1 MSKTVLV
8 CETQVPF
15 VRGGAEVH
23 VRELVAQ
30 LRLHGHEADLVSVPF
45 RWNPKHEILAHAAAW
60 RLLNL
65 SECNNRP
72 VDLVIATRF
81 PTYFVQHPNKVVWL
95 IHQHRAAYELA
106 GTPYSDFRHTEDDVA
121 VRAELIRLDTAMLS
135 ECRKRFANAGNT
147 AARATRYNGV
157 SFEPLYHPP
166 RLAAR
171 LRGGPA
177 GGYMLA
183 VSRLESVKRLDLAIR
198 AMAHVP
204 ADVSLQ
210 VAGTGSERAAL
221 ERLIASLHLESRVR
235 LLGEVTDDEI
245 IALYAGALGVIFP
258 PYDEDFGYVTLEAFL
273 ARKPVVTTTD
283 AGGPTEFVEDGVSG
297 WVAPPDPAAIG
308 EAVARLSADRARA
321 ARFGEAGYERARQVT
336 WAGVIDKLVG

>member
-1 MSKTVLV
+1 MGKTVLV
-8 CETQVPF
+8 CGTQVPF
-15 VRGGAEVH
+15 VEGGAEAH
-23 VRELVAQ
+23 VRELVQQ
-30 LRLHGHEADLVSVPF
+30 LRRHGHQAELVSVPF

-106 GTPYSDFRHTEDDVA
+106 GTPYSDFRHTEEDVA
-121 VRAELIRLDTAMLS
+121 VRAEIIRLDTAMLS

-147 AARATRYNGV
+147 AARAERYNGV
-157 SFEPLYHPP
+157 EFEALYHPP
-166 RLAAR
+166 RLATR
-171 LRGGPA
+171 LRSGPA

-204 ADVSLQ
+204 ADVSLK
-210 VAGTGSERAAL
+210 VAGTGSDRAAL
-221 ERLIASLHLESRVR
+221 ERLIVSLNLESRVR

-283 AGGPTEFVEDGVSG
+283 AGGPTEFVEDGVNG
-297 WVAPPDPAAIG
+297 WVTPPDPAAIG
-308 EAVARLSADRARA
+308 EAVTRLAADRARA
-321 ARFGEAGYERARQVT
+321 ARFGDAGYERARQIT

>member
-1 MSKTVLV
+1 MGKTVLV
-8 CETQVPF
+8 CGTQVPF
-15 VRGGAEVH
+15 VEGGAEAH
-23 VRELVAQ
+23 VRELVQQ
-30 LRLHGHEADLVSVPF
+30 LRRHGHQAELVSVPF

-106 GTPYSDFRHTEDDVA
+106 GTPYSDFRHTEEDVA
-121 VRAELIRLDTAMLS
+121 VRAEIIRLDTAMLS

-147 AARATRYNGV
+147 AARAERYNGV
-157 SFEPLYHPP
+157 EFEALYHPP
-166 RLAAR
+166 RLATR
-171 LRGGPA
+171 LRSGPA

-204 ADVSLQ
+204 ADVSLK
-210 VAGTGSERAAL
+210 VAGTGSDRAAL
-221 ERLIASLHLESRVR
+221 ERLIVSLNLESRVR

-245 IALYAGALGVIFP
+245 LALYAGALGVIFP

-283 AGGPTEFVEDGVSG
+283 AGGPTEFVEDGVNG
-297 WVAPPDPAAIG
+297 WVTPPDPAAIG
-308 EAVARLSADRARA
+308 EAVTRLAADRARA
-321 ARFGEAGYERARQVT
+321 ARFGDAGYERARQIT